1 MKQVYQPLQDIY
13 KMTIMSEKTQKINL
27 WEIKYVHLILKFLQY
42 VENRFFPSLKS
53 IQETKHTSVNSLRRQ
68 PGDPFK

>member
-1 MKQVYQPLQDIY
+1 
-13 KMTIMSEKTQKINL
+13 MSEKTQKINL